1 MIMNYFD
8 KIRKELSSGDAKFS
22 SDAVLTA
29 ILMVVIAL
37 VVVFGIISSTYDSIA
52 YDFDRTRNVSIFGG
66 LAISF
71 ALYWGT
77 KVGNL
82 VRIAKILLRD
92 FSFYKFTI
100 VDIGAIVYFFCHW
113 IFWSALIASCYLP
126 VFDAS
131 SRFGFAILCVFLLL
145 LFRVLIEVAIALQRI
160 AENTSPSDSRSLP
173 GS

>member
-1 MIMNYFD
+1 MIMNYFN
-8 KIRKELSSGDAKFS
+8 KIRKELASGDAKFS
-22 SDAVLTA
+22 GDAVLTA
-29 ILMVVIAL
+29 ILGVVIVL

-77 KVGNL
+77 KVGL

-92 FSFYKFTI
+92 FSFYRFTI

-131 SRFGFAILCVFLLL
+131 SRFGFAVLCVFLLL

-160 AENTSPSDSRSLP
+160 AENTGPSDSRSLP